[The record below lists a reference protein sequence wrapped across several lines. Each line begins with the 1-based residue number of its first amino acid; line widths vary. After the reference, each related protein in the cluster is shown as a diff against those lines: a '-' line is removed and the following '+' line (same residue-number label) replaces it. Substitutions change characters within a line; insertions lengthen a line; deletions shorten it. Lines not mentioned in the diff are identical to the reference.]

1 MTHYNGILA
10 NHTSSVFGSWVA
22 HGLGAVVALVL
33 VVLTGRA
40 LRPGRKA
47 AGGGNGPAGERE
59 GREGKDEAGNAGAGN
74 AEAGK
79 GGRGSGSGSGQRA
92 AAPLWSYLGGIPG
105 AFTVMLASIAV
116 NSDLELSGTIA
127 LMLVGQ
133 VLFGIVSDSFGLFGT
148 PRRRLV
154 LADFLVVLSVLA
166 GSALIIFGGA

>member
-1 MTHYNGILA
+1 MTHYNGTLA

-40 LRPGRKA
+40 FRPGRKS
-47 AGGGNGPAGERE
+47 AGGGSGQAGE
-59 GREGKDEAGNAGAGN
+59 GNGGAGN
-74 AEAGK
+74 G
-79 GGRGSGSGSGQRA
+79 GSGNGQRA

-154 LADFLVVLSVLA
+154 LADFLVVLSVLV